1 MSAVGTIMRTIFG
14 LQSFNKSLDQLIQG
28 ATAGGQTIDSHLT
41 GKPDTP
47 QNRQQMRHVIG
58 IERWGQ
64 RRLQTVLG
72 EPTIKDEYE
81 GYQPDESLDLA
92 ALRQEFGATRAK
104 TLEIVNAI
112 QQKGLADS
120 ATANHN
126 DMGDVS
132 LKLWLRYLTMHANFE
147 SKRVK

>member
-1 MSAVGTIMRTIFG
+1 MIMRTVFG
-14 LQSFNKSLDQLIQG
+14 IQIINKALPDLIKG
-28 ATAGGQTIDSHLT
+28 AEESRQTMAAYLT

-47 QNRQQMRHVIG
+47 ANRQQLRHIIG

-64 RRLQTVLG
+64 RRLKTILG
-72 EPTIKDEYE
+72 EPPIHDEYE
-81 GYQPDESLDLA
+81 GYQPAETLDVA
-92 ALRQEFGATRAK
+92 ALRDALSATRAE
-104 TLEIVNAI
+104 TLAIVNAI
-112 QQKGLADS
+112 QQKGVAET
-120 ATANHN
+120 AKANHN